1 MKRFTISVVAVS
13 VFFLGIGSLVD
24 RTSAKFKSDEA
35 ALALI
40 AKARRAIG
48 ADSATAVNGMII
60 KGRTNRS
67 ITIKG
72 ETKDVSGETEIAMML
87 PDKMMKSMKLG
98 DGNHAAGGEQIVEK
112 VVDVVVVGDGG
123 QNVKVDVENELKPVQ
138 GQQARVVMKK
148 DDGTVVELKG
158 GEAIKW
164 VAEHKNDA
172 GGEKTI
178 VLKKADG
185 SEMKDKIVMRGEPG
199 ETRTW
204 TTEDGKTFTVKTA
217 EGKFHPTMD
226 AHHGQRNNEML
237 RLTLGLLLTAP
248 QGMDVV
254 YTSGGE
260 ADLEGTACNVVVATF
275 AGQSFKL
282 FLDRSTD
289 IPVGMTFTGM
299 GMPKIMKF
307 EGKPMQGS
315 ADGKKEVV
323 VFDRVVAAPA
333 DGKKGDV
340 VMMRTAGGPH
350 EAKEITVKFSDF
362 RSTGGIQLPYK
373 WTQTI
378 GGNVDEVF
386 TVDSYDINPANIAD
400 RFNNENVKVRVAKP
414 ATK

>member
-1 MKRFTISVVAVS
+1 MKKFTISVLAVS
-13 VFFLGIGSLVD
+13 VFFLGIGSLVE
-24 RTSAKFKSDEA
+24 RTSAKFKSDDA

-98 DGNHAAGGEQIVEK
+98 DGTNAAGGEQIVEK

-123 QNVKVDVENELKPVQ
+123 QNVKVDIENELKPVQ

-158 GEAIKW
+158 DEAIRW
-164 VAEHKNDA
+164 VAEHKAD
-172 GGEKTI
+172 GGDKTI
-178 VLKKADG
+178 ILKKADG
-185 SEMKDKIVMRGEPG
+185 TELKDKIVVRGEPG
-199 ETRTW
+199 ETKTW
-204 TTEDGKTFTVKTA
+204 TTEDGKTVTIKSADHKMAF
-217 EGKFHPTMD
+217 GQ
-226 AHHGQRNNEML
+226 GQRNNEML

-248 QGMDVV
+248 QGMDVE

-260 ADLEGTACNVVVATF
+260 ADLDGTACNVVVATF

-289 IPVGMTFTGM
+289 MPVGMKFMGM
-299 GMPKIMKF
+299 PMPKIMKL
-307 EGKPMQGS
+307 EGKPMQVQ
-315 ADGKKEVV
+315 ADGKKDVV
-323 VFDRVVAAPA
+323 VFERSTAAPVDA
-333 DGKKGDV
+333 PKAGHTMTR
-340 VMMRTAGGPH
+340 VMGVPH
-350 EAKEITVKFSDF
+350 EAKEITVKFGDF

-386 TVDSYDINPANIAD
+386 TVDSYDINPANLAD
-400 RFNNENVKVRVAKP
+400 RFNNDNVKVRVAKP
-414 ATK
+414 

>member
-1 MKRFTISVVAVS
+1 MKRFTISVLAVS
-13 VFFLGIGSLVD
+13 VFFLGIGSLVE
-24 RTSAKFKSDEA
+24 RTSAKFKSDDA

-60 KGRTNRS
+60 KGRTQRS

-87 PDKMMKSMKLG
+87 PDKLMKSMKLG
-98 DGNHAAGGEQIVEK
+98 DGNNAAGGEQIVEK

-123 QNVKVDVENELKPVQ
+123 QNVKVDIENELKPAQ
-138 GQQARVVMKK
+138 GQQAKVIMKK

-158 GEAIKW
+158 DEAIKW
-164 VAEHKNDA
+164 VAEHKADGA
-172 GGEKTI
+172 DKTI
-178 VLKKADG
+178 ILKKADG
-185 SEMKDKIVMRGEPG
+185 TELKDKIVVRGDGG
-199 ETRTW
+199 ETKTW
-204 TTEDGKTFTVKTA
+204 TTEDGKTITIKSADHKMAV
-217 EGKFHPTMD
+217 G
-226 AHHGQRNNEML
+226 HGQRNNEML

-248 QGMDVV
+248 QGMDVE

-260 ADLEGTACNVVVATF
+260 ADLDGTACNVVIATF

-289 IPVGMTFTGM
+289 MPVGMKYMGM
-299 GMPKIMKF
+299 PMPKIMKL
-307 EGKPMQGS
+307 EGKPMHVQ
-315 ADGKKEVV
+315 ADGEKKVM
-323 VFDRVVAAPA
+323 VFERTAAAPA
-333 DGKKGDV
+333 EVAKAGPTMTR
-340 VMMRTAGGPH
+340 VMGTRLDLQ
-350 EAKEITVKFSDF
+350 EITVKFADF

-378 GGNVDEVF
+378 GGNADEVF
-386 TVDSYDINPANIAD
+386 TVDSYDINPANLAD

-414 ATK
+414 

>member
-24 RTSAKFKSDEA
+24 RTSAKFKSDDA

-60 KGRTNRS
+60 KGRTQRTF
-67 ITIKG
+67 TIKG

-87 PDKMMKSMKLG
+87 PDKLMKSIKLG
-98 DGNHAAGGEQIVEK
+98 DGNHTAGGEQIVEK
-112 VVDVVVVGDGG
+112 VVDVVVVGNGNKEVNTVIGQPIEVAPG
-123 QNVKVDVENELKPVQ
+123 QNAKII
-138 GQQARVVMKK
+138 MKK

-158 GEAIKW
+158 DEAIKW
-164 VAEHKNDA
+164 VAEHKAD

-185 SEMKDKIVMRGEPG
+185 TDLKDKMVIRADGG
-199 ETRTW
+199 ETKTW
-204 TTEDGKTFTVKTA
+204 TTEDGKTITVKA
-217 EGKFHPTMD
+217 ADHKMAVG
-226 AHHGQRNNEML
+226 HGQRQNEML

-248 QGMDVV
+248 QGIDVE

-260 ADLEGTACNVVVATF
+260 ADLDGTACNVVIATF

-289 IPVGMTFTGM
+289 MPVGMKFMGM
-299 GMPKIMKF
+299 GMPKIMKV
-307 EGKPMQGS
+307 EGKPMHTI
-315 ADGKKEVV
+315 ADGDKKVM
-323 VFDRVVAAPA
+323 VFERTEAVPAEAAKSGHTMTRVMGMPLE
-333 DGKKGDV
+333 
-340 VMMRTAGGPH
+340 M
-350 EAKEITVKFSDF
+350 KEITVKFGDF

-386 TVDSYDINPANIAD
+386 TVDSYDINPANLAE
-400 RFNNENVKVRVAKP
+400 RFNNDNVKVRVAKP
-414 ATK
+414 